1 MILVTG
7 ATGIVGHFIV
17 KDLVAS
23 GHKIRAI
30 KRAESNT
37 DSLALLSKSIE
48 WVEADLLD
56 LSALEKSFIGIDRV
70 VHCAALVSFHR
81 EDKAEM
87 MNININ
93 GTANMVNLALENNV
107 QKFIHVSSVAA
118 LGRKPQLN
126 IIDENTKWEES
137 ENNTNYAESKYLGE
151 LEVWRAQEEGLPTVI
166 VNPSIVLGPG
176 NWNSSSMQLF
186 KYANEERFFYPGGEM
201 NYVDVRDVSKI
212 IETLLFNNDIS
223 EERFILNG
231 GKAYYKDV
239 FELISKNLN
248 KKAPKLKVST
258 TLLTFAY
265 ILDTIKSKLL
275 RKKSIITRESIRLS
289 KMNYFYSNE
298 KLKKTLNYEFK
309 TLEES
314 VVWTCSE
321 IMKQNQ

>member
-17 KDLVAS
+17 KDLVTT

-30 KRAESNT
+30 KRAGSNIE
-37 DSLALLSKSIE
+37 SLAQWSNNIE

-56 LSALEKSFIGIDRV
+56 LSALEKAFIGVDRV
-70 VHCAALVSFHR
+70 VHCAALVSFHQ

-87 MNININ
+87 MNINVN
-93 GTANMVNLALENNV
+93 GTANMVNLALDKNV

-118 LGRKPQLN
+118 IGRKPNNN

-151 LEVWRAQEEGLPTVI
+151 LEVWRAQEEGLQTII
-166 VNPSIVLGPG
+166 VNPSIILGPG
-176 NWNSSSMQLF
+176 DWNSSSMQLF
-186 KYANEERFFYPGGEM
+186 KYVKEGALFYPGGEM
-201 NYVDVRDVSKI
+201 NFVDVRDVSNI
-212 IETLLFNNDIS
+212 IEILLFNDDIND
-223 EERFILNG
+223 ERFILNA

-239 FELISKNLN
+239 FALISENLN
-248 KKAPKLKVST
+248 KSAPKFKVSS
-258 TLLTFAY
+258 TLLIFAY

-289 KMNYFYSNE
+289 KMNYLFSNE

-309 TLEES
+309 TLEDS

-321 IMKQNQ
+321 IMK

>member
-17 KDLVAS
+17 KDLIAS

-30 KRAESNT
+30 KRPESNT
-37 DSLALLSKSIE
+37 DSLAPWSNSIE

-70 VHCAALVSFHR
+70 VHCAALVSFHQ

-87 MNININ
+87 MNINVN

-126 IIDENTKWEES
+126 LIDENTKWEES

-176 NWNSSSMQLF
+176 NWHSSSMQLF
-186 KYANEERFFYPGGEM
+186 KYANEERLFYPGGEM
-201 NYVDVRDVSKI
+201 NFVDVRDVSKV
-212 IETLLFNNDIS
+212 IEILLFNNDIS

-248 KKAPKLKVST
+248 KRAPKIKVSA

-289 KMNYFYSNE
+289 KMNFFFSNE

-314 VVWTCSE
+314 VVWTCLE